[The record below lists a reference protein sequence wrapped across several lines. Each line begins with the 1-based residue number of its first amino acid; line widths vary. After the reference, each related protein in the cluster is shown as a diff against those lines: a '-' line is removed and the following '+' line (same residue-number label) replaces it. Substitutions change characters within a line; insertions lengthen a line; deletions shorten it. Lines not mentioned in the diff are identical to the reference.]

1 MGVMCSFFEG
11 AMGMMQISQHPVLY
25 TLNMPRATRAMRVK
39 VACAKLSGCAVA
51 TSGSPGRRMW
61 SGGVDLLVVSDVGA
75 KCHCSAAG
83 DAVQKV
89 RLPPVVRSPLPSIL
103 SLEHR

>member
-1 MGVMCSFFEG
+1 MGGRAWGFRNDV
-11 AMGMMQISQHPVLY
+11 QISQHPVLY

-83 DAVQKV
+83 DAVQKSSFAASGAQ
-89 RLPPVVRSPLPSIL
+89 PVACDF
-103 SLEHR
+103 EF